1 MKYKIFD
8 IDYLQ
13 NSEFNEDD
21 LHWLLDTSSFTLS
34 LIIGMFKKYD
44 KSDISDDKIISIIHN
59 DNNWMY
65 KHFWLKKDR
74 EEYLEILSKIYYNL
88 YRYQEYLCKMYAEMW
103 LVQYGFTSASQKKKK
118 MLTFYN

>member
-13 NSEFNEDD
+13 NSELNEDD
-21 LHWLLDTSSFTLS
+21 LHWLLDTPSFTLS
-34 LIIGMFKKYD
+34 LIVGMFKKYE
-44 KSDISDDKIISIIHN
+44 KTNIPDDKIISIVYN
-59 DNNWMY
+59 DKNWMY
-65 KHFWLKKDR
+65 KHFWLRKDR
-74 EEYLEILSKIYYNL
+74 EEYSEILSKIYYNL
-88 YRYQEYLCKMYAEMW
+88 YRYKEYLCKAYAEIW